1 MAVLIIDYGMGNL
14 SSVKRAFEEC
24 GADAFISE
32 KPEDLKSATHV
43 ILPGVGAFRDGIAN
57 LTERGWIPEIKEAVL
72 NDGIPF
78 LGICLGM
85 QLLADSGVEGGDS
98 QGLGL
103 IPGDVRLLEPDSIE
117 VRVPHVGWN
126 EIHKTR
132 QHALLEGIPDGTDF
146 YFVHSYHLVPTKSD
160 YIMATTPYCGTFVS
174 AVVLDNVFG
183 VQFHPEKS
191 SRPGFQLISNFL
203 KIKG

>member
-85 QLLADSGVEGGDS
+85 QLFASIGHEGQPTD
-98 QGLGL
+98 GLGWL
-103 IPGDVRLLEPDSIE
+103 EGEVVRLQPQTATE
-117 VRVPHVGWN
+117 RVPHIGWN
-126 EIHKTR
+126 EIHMRGRSK
-132 QHALLEGIPDGTDF
+132 LFDGIPDRSNF
-146 YFVHSYHLVPTKSD
+146 YFVHSYFLQCQVEVD
-160 YIMATTPYCGTFVS
+160 VVAITPFCGS
-174 AVVLDNVFG
+174 IASVVQRENIFG
-183 VQFHPEKS
+183 TQFHPEKS
-191 SRPGFQLISNFL
+191 QKLGFRLLQNFL
-203 KIKG
+203 DLRF